1 MACETAHFAPADSGA
16 LVAASLACPC
26 CLSSAVRWSLAGGG
40 YDRRARCACT
50 TCGHERDVFLT
61 PEQALR
67 LSLHRTCP
75 LDLTFHPPD
84 LLTAL

>member
-1 MACETAHFAPADSGA
+1 MACETALFRPDEPGV
-16 LVAASLACPC
+16 LVAASLSCPV
-26 CLSSAVRWSLAGGG
+26 CLSAAVRWSLAGAG
-40 YDRRARCACT
+40 YDRRARCVCT
-50 TCGHERDVFLT
+50 VCQHERDVFLT

-75 LDLTFHPPD
+75 LDLTPHSPD

>member
-1 MACETAHFAPADSGA
+1 MACETAHFRPDEPGL
-16 LVAASLACPC
+16 LVAASLACPM
-26 CLSSAVRWSLAGGG
+26 CLSSSVRWSLAGGG
-40 YDRRARCACT
+40 YDRRARCVCT
-50 TCGHERDVFLT
+50 ACGHERDVFLT

-75 LDLTFHPPD
+75 LDLTPHSPD